1 MKNKTILNTIF
12 LMIFTFLIG
21 CINIFAVDLRNYGGI
36 AGYEYNGSNAYNC
49 HGYKTGV
56 IQIGDTS
63 GNDYYCSQ
71 CGKDFPNTSWSGSTT
86 TYSYTATGTCYYS
99 CSDPDTGSYATTQHN
114 IWDIMEN
121 SPSTISCSPTNSE
134 ISSACGGG
142 LYLLTEYGYSSYQ
155 KVLSI
160 SYESYYVPVSQTI
173 KVSKVCENGLTG
185 SFKVQL
191 LKNGSVYK
199 EGTISCGEK
208 EKQIFGSSLSTGTYT
223 IREVEER
230 EEVIYDTPGDITLT
244 SGNTLTVT
252 FTNSLRKGNIKVN
265 KVCENGIT
273 GSFKVGIYKDNSLV
287 EAKEISCGSSATWNL
302 QIGTYTIKEI
312 DLDSKYQE
320 TYSTSSID
328 VTENTT
334 KEVTITNN
342 YKKGNVE
349 VTKECVNYLTEDL
362 STKFKITINNETKE
376 LICGETKTWELDHG
390 TYTITEDVS
399 NLKSV
404 TTSIKVDSNSFVTSS
419 SASIV
424 VEPNETNKVIVKNT
438 LQAGGIIITKKDVDT
453 NEPIKGVKFKLYL
466 INGNNKEDAKDIN
479 GNLLGIMETSET
491 GVAAFD
497 KLPYGKYE
505 LVEVENP
512 LEGYVIAES
521 KIINISED
529 TKYFRTNIFNKRIQL
544 QISKVN
550 IDGSVELEN
559 AKFTILDKTTKE
571 VYREIVIT
579 KDLNSLVLK
588 PGEYLIKEEEA
599 PVGYQKLFDI
609 IELKI
614 DNKGQMTLNSKN
626 DYVTLKNDDDKW
638 VLTIKNDTRK
648 VSISKIDITTNKE
661 LEGASFVLIKKGT
674 VDEEIAKWTSSKTP
688 YRLELEKGEYI
699 LKEVTVP
706 KGYTNKP
713 IEVSFT
719 VDENSVITIT
729 SEKSNYYKSIDNELI
744 IYNEKP
750 IKVPDTGLNMK
761 IGFIIIGVLLI
772 GGGTYII
779 YKYGKKKK

>member
-1 MKNKTILNTIF
+1 MKNKIILNTIF

-21 CINIFAVDLRNYGGI
+21 YINIFAVDLRNYGGI
-36 AGYEYNGSNAYNC
+36 SGYEYNGSNSYDC
-49 HGYKTGV
+49 HGYSTGV

-71 CGKDFPNTSWSGSTT
+71 CGKNFPNTSWSGSTT
-86 TYSYTATGTCYYS
+86 TYGYTATGTCYYS

-134 ISSACGGG
+134 IYSACGGG

-155 KVLSI
+155 KVVSI
-160 SYESYYVPVSQTI
+160 SYEPYYVSVSQTI

-199 EGTISCGEK
+199 EGTISCGET

-230 EEVIYDTPGDITLT
+230 EEVIYDTPGDVTLT
-244 SGNTLTVT
+244 SGYTLNAT

-265 KVCENGIT
+265 KVCENGLT
-273 GSFKVGIYKDNSLV
+273 GTFKVGIYKDNSLV

-376 LICGETKTWELDHG
+376 LICGETKTWELEHG

-399 NLKSV
+399 NLKYV

-479 GNLLGIMETSET
+479 GNVLGIMETSET

-779 YKYGKKKK
+779 YKYGKKK

>member
-36 AGYEYNGSNAYNC
+36 SGYGSGNATGRYYCPGKNWGD
-49 HGYKTGV
+49 HVNYSGV
-56 IQIGDTS
+56 IEIADS
-63 GNDYYCSQ
+63 ARNPYYCANCTIQ
-71 CGKDFPNTSWSGSTT
+71 FPSDSWSGSSTFY
-86 TYSYTATGTCYYS
+86 TYNATGTCYYS
-99 CSDPDTGSYATTQHN
+99 CSDPNTGSYATTQHN
-114 IWDIMEN
+114 VWDIMKN
-121 SPSTISCSPTNSE
+121 SPQTISCSPSNNEIYNACNGSTVYLFTEYSYSSNPSMQKVIK
-134 ISSACGGG
+134 ISS
-142 LYLLTEYGYSSYQ
+142 
-155 KVLSI
+155 
-160 SYESYYVPVSQTI
+160 ESYTPPKQT
-173 KVSKVCENGLTG
+173 
-185 SFKVQL
+185 
-191 LKNGSVYK
+191 
-199 EGTISCGEK
+199 
-208 EKQIFGSSLSTGTYT
+208 
-223 IREVEER
+223 
-230 EEVIYDTPGDITLT
+230 
-244 SGNTLTVT
+244 
-252 FTNSLRKGNIKVN
+252 IKVN

-273 GSFKVGIYKDNSLV
+273 GSFKVGIYKNNSLV
-287 EAKEISCGSSATWNL
+287 EAKEISCNSSATWIL

-320 TYSTSSID
+320 TYSTSTID
-328 VTENTT
+328 LTEDEPV
-334 KEVTITNN
+334 EVTITNN

-376 LICGETKTWELDHG
+376 LICGETKTWELDRG

>member
-1 MKNKTILNTIF
+1 MKKIF
-12 LMIFTFLIG
+12 SYIFIFIFVFLT
-21 CINIFAVDLRNYGGI
+21 CYFNVSAVEDSVKLKNYGGI
-36 AGYEYNGSNAYNC
+36 EGYGTNNEGRYPCPGKTWGKQNFAGVIEIADGSRNPYYCADCKVKFPSSDWGGSGNTYYEY
-49 HGYKTGV
+49 KPTE
-56 IQIGDTS
+56 
-63 GNDYYCSQ
+63 
-71 CGKDFPNTSWSGSTT
+71 
-86 TYSYTATGTCYYS
+86 TCYYS
-99 CSDPDTGSYATTQHN
+99 CSDPNKEGSYAETQHEIWN
-114 IWDIMEN
+114 IMKN
-121 SPSTISCSPTNSE
+121 PSTISCNPSNTELGN
-134 ISSACGGG
+134 ACGGSTV
-142 LYLLTEYGYSSYQ
+142 YILTEYGYIKDNEYFQWQ
-155 KVLSI
+155 KVVKI
-160 SYESYYVPVSQTI
+160 SSESYTPPKQT
-173 KVSKVCENGLTG
+173 
-185 SFKVQL
+185 
-191 LKNGSVYK
+191 
-199 EGTISCGEK
+199 
-208 EKQIFGSSLSTGTYT
+208 
-223 IREVEER
+223 
-230 EEVIYDTPGDITLT
+230 
-244 SGNTLTVT
+244 
-252 FTNSLRKGNIKVN
+252 IKVN

-273 GSFKVGIYKDNSLV
+273 GSFKVGIYKNNSLV
-287 EAKEISCGSSATWNL
+287 EVKEISCNSSATWIL

-312 DLDSKYQE
+312 DLDSKYQA
-320 TYSTSSID
+320 TYSTSTID
-328 VTENTT
+328 LTEDEPV
-334 KEVTITNN
+334 EVTITNN

-376 LICGETKTWELDHG
+376 LICGETKTWELDRG

-529 TKYFRTNIFNKRIQL
+529 TKYSRTNISNKRIQL

-772 GGGTYII
+772 GGGSYLTF
-779 YKYGKKKK
+779 KYGKRKEC